1 MKKFLLVIVVA
12 LAALSFI
19 SWKPNKYSKIK
30 PENNEV
36 KIAIKKIYDGRPHY
50 YKVPINGMDIKFF
63 LLMSND
69 GIVRA
74 AFDACDVCFPEGK
87 GYRQEGDYMICNNCG
102 QQFHESR
109 INVIKG
115 GCNPAPID
123 RIFDQSHVYISMDS
137 LEQGATFF

>member
-1 MKKFLLVIVVA
+1 MKKYLTVVTVVIT
-12 LAALSFI
+12 ALSLI

-30 PENNEV
+30 PENNEI
-36 KIAIKKIYDGRPHY
+36 KIAIKKVSDGRPHY
-50 YKVPINGMDIKFF
+50 YKVPVNGRDIKFF
-63 LLMSND
+63 LVMSND
-69 GIVRA
+69 GVVRA

-102 QQFHESR
+102 QQFHESM

-123 RIFDQSHVYISMDS
+123 RIFDQSRVYISMDS
-137 LEQGATFF
+137 LEQGAMFF